1 MSFGCSSFHIKNT
14 FQSIDFYNQMFSI
27 NAYVLRNFH
36 ICYVDFFPHILWK
49 ISILKCSVKEGF
61 CRKNPWKGSFC
72 RKNPSRSYHKQHS
85 MNTQFPSTKMT
96 CYLHHSFLLHIS
108 NGFCCVK
115 LRISKD
121 LMSLYRNI
129 AYMLKSKPIKIWI
142 NLLIW
147 FFWMPHMRHTNK
159 LPRSIH

>member
-1 MSFGCSSFHIKNT
+1 MLCRF
-14 FQSIDFYNQMFSI
+14 
-27 NAYVLRNFH
+27 
-36 ICYVDFFPHILWK
+36 FFPLCSLENFNTLMFCKPPGNFPVERKAFAEK
-49 ISILKCSVKEGF
+49 IPGKE
-61 CRKNPWKGSFC
+61 RFC
-72 RKNPSRSYHKQHS
+72 RKNPSRSCHKQHWI
-85 MNTQFPSTKMT
+85 NTQFPSTKAT
-96 CYLHHSFLLHIS
+96 CYLHNFFLLHIS
-108 NGFCCVK
+108 NGFCCAK